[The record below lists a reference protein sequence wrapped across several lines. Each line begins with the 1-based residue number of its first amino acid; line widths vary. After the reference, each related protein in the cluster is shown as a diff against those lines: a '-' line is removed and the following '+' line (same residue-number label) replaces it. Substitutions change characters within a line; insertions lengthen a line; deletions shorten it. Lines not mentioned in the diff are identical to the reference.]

1 MPASIMDIIIR
12 LTGNIAV
19 VSVVAYLITRTRI
32 YSEIING
39 RLTFDGRLFMIAIFG
54 AFSVYGAAL
63 GGAANIRNLGPMMA
77 GLVGGPM
84 VGFCSALFGALYR
97 FFDPRF
103 GTSINIG
110 TVTYSAMLATVL
122 AGVAAGLLYKLRKG
136 ELIGVLEATI
146 FAVAYEVFH
155 FALSLLIGRPFSVVF
170 PAAIKAFPPM
180 IAAHAAGLA
189 IFVFILNNLINEQKT
204 RAAKERIESELTI
217 ACDIQMGIVPKIF
230 PPFPE
235 IQQIDVYASIEP
247 AKEVGGDLYD
257 FFFID
262 DDHLCFVIG
271 DVSGKGVSAALFMA
285 VSSTLLKAISKP
297 GMQAEEILY
306 RVNNDLC
313 VDNETS
319 MFVTTF
325 YGILNIRTGE
335 IVYSNAGHNPPY
347 VRRASGA
354 VESLA
359 CTNGLA
365 LGVMEDFTFARDT
378 MTLLPGDAMFLY
390 TDGVTEAINSRGE
403 FFTDGRLEELL
414 KQTRGASTACD
425 LCQATSRAVHDFA
438 VDAVQSD
445 DITLL
450 VIKYEG
456 ESGSCNTKKEVSPA

>member
-1 MPASIMDIIIR
+1 MPTSIMDIIIR

-39 RLTFDGRLFMIAIFG
+39 KLTLNGKLFMIAIFG

-77 GLVGGPM
+77 GLVGGPI
-84 VGFCSALFGALYR
+84 VGFCSALFGATYR

-110 TVTYSAMLATVL
+110 TVTYSAMIATVL
-122 AGVAAGLLYKLRKG
+122 AGVAAGLLYKFRKG
-136 ELIGVLEATI
+136 ALAGVLEATT
-146 FAVAYEVFH
+146 FAVAYEIFH
-155 FALSLLIGRPFSVVF
+155 FALSLLIGRPFSIVF

-189 IFVFILNNLINEQKT
+189 IFVFILNNLIAEQKT

-217 ACDIQMGIVPKIF
+217 ARDIQMGIVPKIF

-235 IQQIDVYASIEP
+235 IGQVDIYASIEP

-297 GMQAEEILY
+297 AMPPEEILY

-313 VDNETS
+313 EDNETS

-325 YGILNIRTGE
+325 YGIMNIRTGE
-335 IVYSNAGHNPPY
+335 IMYSNAGHNPPY
-347 VRRASGA
+347 IRKASGS
-354 VESLA
+354 VEQLPCSS
-359 CTNGLA
+359 GLP
-365 LGVMEDFTFARDT
+365 LGVIEDFTFCRDT
-378 MTLLPGDAMFLY
+378 MTLMPGDTLFLY
-390 TDGVTEAINSRGE
+390 TDGVTEAINSQGA
-403 FFTDGRLEELL
+403 FFTDSRLEEFLN
-414 KQTRGASTACD
+414 QTGGDCTAGD
-425 LCQATSRAVHDFA
+425 LCCATSRVVHGFA
-438 VDAVQSD
+438 GDAVQSD

-450 VIKYEG
+450 VIKYNG
-456 ESGSCNTKKEVSPA
+456 